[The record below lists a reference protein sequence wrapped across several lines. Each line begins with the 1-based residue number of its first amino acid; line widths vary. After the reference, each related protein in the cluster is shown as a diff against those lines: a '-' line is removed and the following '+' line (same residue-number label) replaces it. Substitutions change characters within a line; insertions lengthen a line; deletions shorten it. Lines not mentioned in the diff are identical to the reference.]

1 MRVLLSVLL
10 ISLSSTAFAEAVKT
24 PEFKYAPSSCDFE
37 IIFPEKFYKAEK
49 CTSKNISKT
58 DCYDVISYA
67 KNIKDSSVDVRLTC
81 ESKTKEEIEILKQS
95 DLKISAF
102 ELAKSTGLRSYGE
115 DMGKMPDGT
124 VTAVTIAL
132 GMRGKKE
139 AIYTG
144 QYWVGDKSL
153 LTLEAEM
160 TGPANDQIET
170 IYSEIL
176 GSVKKQVK

>member
-1 MRVLLSVLL
+1 MRVLLAV
-10 ISLSSTAFAEAVKT
+10 SLVFLASSAFAEAVKT

-37 IIFPEKFYKAEK
+37 VIFPEKFYKAEK
-49 CTSKNISKT
+49 CSSKT

-67 KNIKDSSVDVRLTC
+67 KNIKDSNVDVRLTC

-95 DLKISAF
+95 DLKISAL

-132 GMRGKKE
+132 GMRGTKE

-144 QYWVGDKSL
+144 QYWVGEKSL